1 MRSRRLFLHSLLAAT
16 RAVPVGCTVS
26 VRFAVSVRRAVAAAA
41 LVAIA
46 VFAAPPAAGQQAAAT
61 PGRAAA
67 APLVAP
73 RQVVSPG
80 QVATGIFGLEA
91 RGNRFVYVFDR
102 SASMAEPDGR
112 PLARAKAELLWSIE
126 QLGDVQQFYVIFYND
141 RMHLFTAAAARG
153 RLVFATEENKRSA
166 RRFIEAVRAD
176 GGTRHAEPLLAAL
189 RLAPDAI
196 FMLTDGEEADDLT
209 EDELRRIRGSLG
221 RTRCMIV
228 QFGGDGVDRS
238 PRLARLAAESGG
250 EYRVVDAAGGD

>member
-1 MRSRRLFLHSLLAAT
+1 MTGRRGRIGPA
-16 RAVPVGCTVS
+16 
-26 VRFAVSVRRAVAAAA
+26 AAAA
-41 LVAIA
+41 LLAALLANV
-46 VFAAPPAAGQQAAAT
+46 VAAPPASAQT
-61 PGRAAA
+61 A
-67 APLVAP
+67 APPGTPPAAP
-73 RQVVSPG
+73 PGALSISPG

-112 PLARAKAELLWSIE
+112 PLARAKEELLRSIE

-141 RMHLFTAAAARG
+141 RMSLFTATAARG
-153 RLVFATEENKRSA
+153 RLVFATAENKRAA
-166 RRFIEAVRAD
+166 RRFVDAVRAD

-196 FMLTDGEEADDLT
+196 FMLTDGAEDDDLT
-209 EDELRRIRGSLG
+209 EDELRRIRAAAG

-228 QFGGDGVDRS
+228 QFGGDGIERS

-250 EYRVVDAAGGD
+250 RYEVVDATAE